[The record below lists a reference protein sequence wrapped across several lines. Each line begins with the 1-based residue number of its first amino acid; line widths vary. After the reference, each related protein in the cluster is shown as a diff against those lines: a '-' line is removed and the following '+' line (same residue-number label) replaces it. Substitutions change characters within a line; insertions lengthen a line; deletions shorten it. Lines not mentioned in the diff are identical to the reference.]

1 VDKVAHYAVQAGS
14 ARTGERG
21 LSPSD
26 VANVGEMPASG
37 VDDKNSL
44 LDLPLMGRSI
54 LELMTFGGVPREGC
68 ASNSFT
74 LGYWL

>member
-1 VDKVAHYAVQAGS
+1 M
-14 ARTGERG
+14 
-21 LSPSD
+21 
-26 VANVGEMPASG
+26 ANVAEMPASG

-54 LELMTFGGVPREGC
+54 LELMTFGGVPGEGC